1 MRIPRA
7 LRSCCRRNRATLLAC
22 GIVFGA
28 VVGISLY
35 AGSLVSAGF
44 LETSTGFAAKVA
56 ASAVFVSG
64 RSLESVYEQ
73 ELAPDGFLEKAFRF
87 LLSINVNRDEQ
98 SVTASVLGVERTAV
112 FREGYGCTLAIGR
125 TVDDLRAEVSGAGE
139 TRPQSQ
145 PWETMGDDGERRFD
159 RDALEAAIGAAFQ
172 NQKIKTRA
180 VVVIQDG
187 RLIGERYAA
196 GFNAGMP
203 LPGWSMTKS
212 VTHALVGIRVRQGR
226 MRPDAPLALNAWQE
240 ADNPRAAITL
250 DQMLRMSSGL
260 QWDEESPD
268 HTSDTTRMLFRERSM
283 ADFAAQAPVAAAPGK
298 RWVYS
303 SGTTNLICEA
313 LRYSFDVDG
322 DYREF
327 PRRELFDPI
336 GMTSAVFEL
345 DASGTFVGSSY
356 CFATARDW
364 ARFGQ
369 LYLDDGV
376 VNGKRIL
383 PEGWVAGAA
392 EPTRGSKRRYGRHF
406 WLPRDKTLPPGT
418 FLCRGFEGQLLA
430 IVPEKRMVIVRLG
443 STRDRKAWDP
453 DAFIASIVNA
463 LPSEPDV
470 AATPWTL
477 EGKLLPH
484 PRHEL
489 GPRTP

>member
-1 MRIPRA
+1 MSILSR
-7 LRSCCRRNRATLLAC
+7 LQTCCRHKRAVLLAC
-22 GIVFGA
+22 AIVFGA
-28 VVGISLY
+28 LVGASYY
-35 AGSLVSAGF
+35 AASLVPPGF
-44 LETSTGFAAKVA
+44 RETSTGFAAKVA

-73 ELAPDGFLEKAFRF
+73 ELAPDGLLEQAFRF
-87 LLSINVNRDEQ
+87 FLSLKVNQAEQ
-98 SVTASVLGVERTAV
+98 IVTARVLGVERTAV

-125 TVDDLRAEVSGAGE
+125 TVDELRAQVSDAGE
-139 TRPQSQ
+139 PRPSSQ
-145 PWETMGDDGERRFD
+145 AWKTIGDESEASFD
-159 RDALEAAIGAAFQ
+159 REALERAIEAAFQ
-172 NQKIKTRA
+172 NPIIKTRA

-196 GFNAGMP
+196 GFHAGMP

-226 MRPDAPLALNAWQE
+226 MHPEAPLALQAWRE

-260 QWDEESPD
+260 KWKEESPD
-268 HTSDTTRMLFRERSM
+268 HTSDMTRMLFMERSM

-313 LRYSFDVDG
+313 LRQSFDED
-322 DYREF
+322 DEHWQF

-336 GMTSAVFEL
+336 GMTSAIFEL

-376 VNGKRIL
+376 VNGTRIL
-383 PEGWVAGAA
+383 PEGWAA
-392 EPTRGSKRRYGRHF
+392 AASEPAQGSKRRYGRHF
-406 WLPRDKTLPPGT
+406 WLPRDQTLPPGT
-418 FLCRGFEGQLLA
+418 FLCRGFEGQLIA
-430 IVPEKRMVIVRLG
+430 IVPEHRLVIVRLG
-443 STRDRKAWDP
+443 STRDRKTWDP
-453 DAFIASIVNA
+453 DAFIASI
-463 LPSEPDV
+463 LK
-470 AATPWTL
+470 AAP
-477 EGKLLPH
+477 
-484 PRHEL
+484 
-489 GPRTP
+489 